1 MNAVRIFECGDT
13 RVLGDYPMPE
23 IGPPDVLV
31 PVLATS
37 VSRWDALYRGGAW
50 RKRDKEYPGRR
61 MFALPMQPARDAVG
75 VVEAIGADARGEA
88 RARGDFNSHRKRS
101 SMGKTEQSGRMAML
115 GVIRNVVCALAFAVL
130 PAVAQAAD
138 PVRIGFSMA
147 LTGGVA
153 PNGKVVLAALE
164 IWRDDVNAKG
174 GLLGR
179 PVELVFYDDQSN
191 PANVPGIYTK
201 LISVD
206 KVDLLLGPYA
216 TNMIAPAMP
225 VIMQQNRMTIG
236 ILGVAVNRHFNYPKY
251 FSMVPLGPNG
261 VKAFSDGFFELAA
274 AQNPKPRTV
283 AIVAA
288 DAEFARTVADGAREN
303 AKALGFEIIYDKGYP
318 PNTTDFAPVVRAVQ
332 AANADIVFI
341 GAYPPDTVGIVR
353 AANEVNLTP
362 KMFGGAMIGLL
373 VTPIKVQLG
382 PLANGIVI
390 AESFV
395 RARTFDFPG
404 VADLLKRYQAKA
416 AGLGID
422 PLGHAYAPFA
432 YAAGQVL
439 AKAVEE
445 TKSLDQDKL
454 AAYIHAHPFQT
465 VAGEIAFGKD
475 GEWTKP
481 RQVFSQFQNVTS
493 NDLDQFRDASRQ
505 PILWPAEYKTGSFIY
520 PYAEAKKKK

>member
-1 MNAVRIFECGDT
+1 MFRALRVRLLVLAVAACAWA
-13 RVLGDYPMPE
+13 
-23 IGPPDVLV
+23 LV
-31 PVLATS
+31 P
-37 VSRWDALYRGGAW
+37 
-50 RKRDKEYPGRR
+50 P
-61 MFALPMQPARDAVG
+61 P
-75 VVEAIGADARGEA
+75 
-88 RARGDFNSHRKRS
+88 
-101 SMGKTEQSGRMAML
+101 
-115 GVIRNVVCALAFAVL
+115 
-130 PAVAQAAD
+130 AQAAD
-138 PVRIGFSMA
+138 PIKIGFSMA

-153 PNGKVVLAALE
+153 PNGKVVLAAFE

-179 PVELVFYDDQSN
+179 PVELVYYDDQSN
-191 PANVPGIYTK
+191 PANVPPIYTK
-201 LISVD
+201 LLSVD

-225 VIMQQNRMTIG
+225 VIMQQNKLTIG

-274 AQNPKPRTV
+274 AQNPKPKTV

-303 AKALGFEIIYDKGYP
+303 AKVSGFEIIYDKGYP
-318 PNTTDFAPVVRAVQ
+318 PNTTDFAPIVRAVQ

-341 GAYPPDTVGIVR
+341 AAYPPDTVGIVR
-353 AANEVNLTP
+353 AANEVNLMP

-382 PLANGIVI
+382 PLTNGIVI
-390 AESFV
+390 SESFV
-395 RARTFDFPG
+395 LAPTFNFPG

-439 AKAVEE
+439 AEAVTA
-445 TKSLDQDKL
+445 TKSLDHDKL
-454 AAYIHAHPFQT
+454 AAYMREHTFRT
-465 VAGEIAFGKD
+465 VAGEIKFGPD
-475 GEWTKP
+475 GEWSKP
-481 RQVFSQFQNVTS
+481 RQVFSQFLNVAG

-505 PILWPAEYKTGSFIY
+505 PILWPAEYKTGSMVY
-520 PYAEAKKKK
+520 PYAEAKKK